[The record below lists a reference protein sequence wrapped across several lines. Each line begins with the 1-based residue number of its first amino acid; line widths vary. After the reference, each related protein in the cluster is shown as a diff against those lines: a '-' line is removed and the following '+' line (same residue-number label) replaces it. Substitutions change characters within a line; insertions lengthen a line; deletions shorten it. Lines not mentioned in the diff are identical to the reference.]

1 MNAWMQCYLDG
12 LCSQMVQIVIE
23 VARFFLHRF
32 WTCRKD
38 FKKYCEK
45 EVPGIGASD
54 EKEQHHFGAT
64 WKSWTADFV
73 QRRCVKPMQ
82 MEVGKTLTVSPQ
94 SQNEVE
100 SHRRVWLKCKDV
112 WHNLFRVK
120 TDGRFC
126 CLGTGDNPA
135 PSVGCFHKLVRLGLS
150 FTLWFTCLAIPHS
163 GLSAWIVLW
172 TCHLGISWY
181 LDLVPGLLSGLFT
194 CSSPAGEISFRPV
207 CPPPGLLAWLRIW
220 LWWWSAWIFWAV
232 RLQSWP
238 RLWTDWPWLSLL
250 LPLLLPTRLWG
261 PLLPLRHL
269 LHLGVVSA
277 LLLPPSTTTWLLR
290 FRLCLILC
298 FAPVLNFQEEV
309 YKSSTSRTS
318 LDLWLVGQILLEGR
332 LARPRPST
340 AIDLANQRYVVLR
353 APGHQVP
360 LLALRAGDYR
370 HVVGNFTSDT
380 ISVCGS
386 TPVGKVS
393 HGDAARRASRE
404 GLELKQGRRV
414 LETTSSIR
422 QKLLD
427 AYVEW
432 LVESGKDFDEICM
445 AKTPDLDLINE
456 ELRAFGRWLFHQGKP
471 YYHFSELMNSITSR
485 RPILR
490 RSLRQAWD
498 LAFMWGSFEPV
509 EHHIAMPHQVLV
521 ALIASAWCWGWS
533 REAAIFAL
541 LCGALLRIGE
551 VLQSKRGDVLMPEDV
566 DFTVSYLLIRI
577 KEPKTRFRAARHQA
591 SKVEQPD
598 LISIIRLGFSG
609 LRYDEPLWHL
619 SGARLRARFVKL
631 LETLK
636 LPSKAYQIPKPL
648 TLASFRPG
656 GATWLIAECE
666 DVELVKEG
674 EDGQATGSWNAT
686 CRRSWPQHTSLTSLR
701 KLRKGSCKLSRFFLD
716 LWCKSWNSKFHISP
730 RQLGGIFCPKVM
742 NRRKVHGGKNGQN
755 FGWQTSLLPAPATRS
770 FLSSWKKM
778 WSLESLKCKD
788 VWHNL
793 FRVKTALLHRQHHLI
808 MTFGVLHAVQGKIL
822 ADKLA
827 FCLLH
832 VEPWILE

>member
-1 MNAWMQCYLDG
+1 M
-12 LCSQMVQIVIE
+12 
-23 VARFFLHRF
+23 
-32 WTCRKD
+32 
-38 FKKYCEK
+38 
-45 EVPGIGASD
+45 
-54 EKEQHHFGAT
+54 
-64 WKSWTADFV
+64 
-73 QRRCVKPMQ
+73 
-82 MEVGKTLTVSPQ
+82 
-94 SQNEVE
+94 
-100 SHRRVWLKCKDV
+100 
-112 WHNLFRVK
+112 
-120 TDGRFC
+120 
-126 CLGTGDNPA
+126 
-135 PSVGCFHKLVRLGLS
+135 
-150 FTLWFTCLAIPHS
+150 
-163 GLSAWIVLW
+163 
-172 TCHLGISWY
+172 
-181 LDLVPGLLSGLFT
+181 
-194 CSSPAGEISFRPV
+194 
-207 CPPPGLLAWLRIW
+207 
-220 LWWWSAWIFWAV
+220 
-232 RLQSWP
+232 
-238 RLWTDWPWLSLL
+238 
-250 LPLLLPTRLWG
+250 
-261 PLLPLRHL
+261 
-269 LHLGVVSA
+269 
-277 LLLPPSTTTWLLR
+277 
-290 FRLCLILC
+290 
-298 FAPVLNFQEEV
+298 
-309 YKSSTSRTS
+309 
-318 LDLWLVGQILLEGR
+318 GQILLEGR
-332 LARPRPST
+332 LARARTST

-432 LVESGKDFDEICM
+432 LVESGKDFDEIFM

-490 RSLRQAWD
+490 RSLQQAWD

-541 LCGALLRIGE
+541 SFGALLRIGE

-619 SGARLRARFVKL
+619 SGATLRARFVKL

-716 LWCKSWNSKFHISP
+716 LWCKS
-730 RQLGGIFCPKVM
+730 
-742 NRRKVHGGKNGQN
+742 
-755 FGWQTSLLPAPATRS
+755 
-770 FLSSWKKM
+770 
-778 WSLESLKCKD
+778 
-788 VWHNL
+788 
-793 FRVKTALLHRQHHLI
+793 
-808 MTFGVLHAVQGKIL
+808 
-822 ADKLA
+822 
-827 FCLLH
+827 
-832 VEPWILE
+832 